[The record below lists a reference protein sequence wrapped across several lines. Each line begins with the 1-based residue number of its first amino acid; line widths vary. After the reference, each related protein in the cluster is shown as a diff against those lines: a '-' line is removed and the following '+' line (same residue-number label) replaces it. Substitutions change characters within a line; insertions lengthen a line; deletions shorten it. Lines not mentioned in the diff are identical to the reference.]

1 MKVYELMRILADMPS
16 GAEVHCSGSLSV
28 KELKSYDYCG
38 ENCNGESL
46 FSISEEANC
55 ISSRNDYVYIEF

>member
-1 MKVYELMRILADMPS
+1 MKVYELMNILADMPS

-38 ENCNGESL
+38 DNYSGEAL
-46 FSISEEANC
+46 FTVSEEANC
-55 ISSRNDYVYIEF
+55 VIAQNGFVYIEF